1 MVVGIYN
8 ASSKKNTPCFDPS
21 VERVIVRPIWVKL
34 AALPLEIWNKCML
47 KEIGNNIEVFL
58 VFDQDS
64 RNSMMKSMA
73 QVLVEMDLGLGFLD
87 RVETQLGN

>member
-1 MVVGIYN
+1 
-8 ASSKKNTPCFDPS
+8 
-21 VERVIVRPIWVKL
+21 
-34 AALPLEIWNKCML
+34 ML

-64 RNSMMKSMA
+64 HNSTMKSMA